1 MNPSGQT
8 EAARIEENS
17 AVLQRY
23 YRMHSCIYDL
33 TRWLFLFGRDECVT
47 GIRVK
52 GESEIRNI
60 LEIGCG
66 TGRNLKLLGKHFPEA
81 RLTGVDISE
90 DMLKVARKSLPGE
103 VSLLKMC
110 YSAPLE
116 PGGFD
121 LVLCSYMLSML
132 PDCRNVLDCACEDLR
147 TGGIL
152 SAVDFHATR
161 WGTFRRW
168 MEINHVRME
177 GQLLPELQ
185 RRLKDC
191 KIEIKNAYLCFWEYM
206 LFKGRR
212 G

>member
-1 MNPSGQT
+1 MRTTGITAKSSDD
-8 EAARIEENS
+8 ANS
-17 AVLQRY
+17 ATLQRY
-23 YRMHSCIYDL
+23 YRMHSRIYDI
-33 TRWLFLFGRDECVT
+33 TRWLFLFGRDEAVT
-47 GIRVK
+47 GVK

-66 TGRNLKLLGKHFPEA
+66 TGRNLKLLGKRFPGA

-90 DMLKVARKSLPGE
+90 DMLKVARKNLPGE
-103 VSLLKMC
+103 VNLLEMC
-110 YSAPLE
+110 YSVPLE
-116 PGGFD
+116 PGSFD

-147 TGGIL
+147 KGGIL

-161 WGTFRRW
+161 WGSFRRW
-168 MEINHVRME
+168 MEINHVKMK

-185 RRLKDC
+185 KRLKDC
-191 KIEIKNAYLCFWEYM
+191 DTDIRKAYFCFWEYM
-206 LFKGRR
+206 LFKGRK